1 MKITLAFSNFS
12 SYGEI
17 METIASFLSL
27 LDKPI
32 IFVLLGLIIYI
43 TFNQTKMKQDISFI
57 KADLNNHITETN
69 KKIDKLSDRFDRQ
82 SDRFDR
88 LYEVLLKDKKTD

>member
-1 MKITLAFSNFS
+1 
-12 SYGEI
+12 
-17 METIASFLSL
+17 METLASFLSSVDKKTPLTWIL
-27 LDKPI
+27 LI
-32 IFVLLGLIIYI
+32 LVVFVA
-43 TFNQTKMKQDISFI
+43 FNQNKMKQDISFI

-88 LYEVLLKDKKTD
+88 LYEILLKDKKSD

>member
-1 MKITLAFSNFS
+1 MY
-12 SYGEI
+12 YGEI

-43 TFNQTKMKQDISFI
+43 IFNQTKMKQDISFI
-57 KADLNNHITETN
+57 KAELSNHITDTN
-69 KKIDKLSDRFDRQ
+69 KKIEKLSDRLERLREYFD
-82 SDRFDR
+82 SRFDR